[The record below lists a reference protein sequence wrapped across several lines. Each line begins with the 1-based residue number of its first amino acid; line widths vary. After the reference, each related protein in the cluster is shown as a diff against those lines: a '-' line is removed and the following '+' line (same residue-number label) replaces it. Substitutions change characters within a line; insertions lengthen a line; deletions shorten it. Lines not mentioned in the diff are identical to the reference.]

1 MIIGN
6 AYLDIIDF
14 SQVKE
19 VGAWP
24 KWSNGEYYASAE
36 SYDKES
42 LASRKDKTARHC
54 HEL

>member
-6 AYLDIIDF
+6 AHLDIIDF

-24 KWSNGEYYASAE
+24 KWSNVKYYASAE
-36 SYDKES
+36 SYNKEA
-42 LASRKDKTARHC
+42 LASRKDERSRHC